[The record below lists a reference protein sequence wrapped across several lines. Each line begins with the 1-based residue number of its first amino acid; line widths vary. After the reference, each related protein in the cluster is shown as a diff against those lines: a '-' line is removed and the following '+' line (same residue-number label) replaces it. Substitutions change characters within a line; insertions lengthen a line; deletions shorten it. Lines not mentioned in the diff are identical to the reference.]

1 MKINVCYKII
11 ATVDMEVSD
20 EFKALE
26 TMPLATSSEIDAW
39 DKMVSTLDD
48 IILHELPEGAE
59 IYGVVDTDTNEV
71 IYEC

>member
-11 ATVDMEVSD
+11 ATVNMEVSD
-20 EFKALE
+20 EFKVLE

-39 DKMVSTLDD
+39 DRMVSTLDN
-48 IILHELPEGAE
+48 IILRGLPEGAE